1 MHRFQVLN
9 LSEQDA
15 VGPILINLLVR
26 LRNLQV
32 TIRNKLFG
40 FAVLMQDNMHAII
53 SQIHQHSYRIIHALP
68 PILYESVDESVRW
81 CGITIHISLEE
92 P

>member
-1 MHRFQVLN
+1 MHWFQVLN

-32 TIRNKLFG
+32 IIRNKLFG
-40 FAVLMQDNMHAII
+40 FAVLM
-53 SQIHQHSYRIIHALP
+53 P
-68 PILYESVDESVRW
+68 
-81 CGITIHISLEE
+81 
-92 P
+92 